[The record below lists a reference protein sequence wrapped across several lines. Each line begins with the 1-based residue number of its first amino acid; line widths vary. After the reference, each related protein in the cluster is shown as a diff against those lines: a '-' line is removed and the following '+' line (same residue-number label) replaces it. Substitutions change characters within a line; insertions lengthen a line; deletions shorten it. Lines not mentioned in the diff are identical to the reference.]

1 MLDSKSF
8 LFSLKRNPLARLLLS
23 ETFYKQFCAGSMSDK
38 VGKTCRTLRHQG
50 YGGII
55 LEYALEVLKE
65 AEGDEMAD
73 VAAWRDGMLATVS
86 MSSPGDF
93 VALKWSGMGPA
104 ALRRCADQQPPSATM
119 DDAMK
124 DVCTAAAAKRVG
136 VLPSAEEHW
145 NLPGYHS
152 WTLDLQRVFN
162 REDKA
167 VVYNTYQCY
176 LRDAPN
182 TVTQHLKMARLEGF
196 TLGAKLVRGAYQ
208 VSEDRELIQ
217 PSIEATHATYNG
229 IMASLI
235 ERKNNNFIRLAP
247 TAETGRIWPKIDVMV
262 ATHNAAS
269 VQLAQRLRKNQAV
282 VNDEL
287 TPLTFAQLQGMAD
300 EVSCSLLAA
309 NREGGTGEQ
318 SQEQVFKFIP
328 WGTMPECL
336 NYLLRR
342 AAENGDAVLRTSETR
357 MAMGS
362 EIRRRFMAKMGL
374 NQMF

>member
-1 MLDSKSF
+1 MLDSKS
-8 LFSLKRNPLARLLLS
+8 LLLSLDKNPLARALLS
-23 ETFYKQFCAGSMSDK
+23 ETFYKQFCAGSTSDE
-38 VGKTCRTLRHQG
+38 VSRTCQALRNQG

-65 AEGDEMAD
+65 AEGDEAVD
-73 VAAWRDGMLATVS
+73 VAAWRSGMLATVA
-86 MSSPGDF
+86 MASPGDF

-104 ALRRCADQQPPSATM
+104 ALRRCADQRPPSKMM

-124 DVCTAAAAKRVG
+124 AVCTAAMEKNIG

-152 WTLDLQRVFN
+152 WTLDLQRIFN
-162 REDKA
+162 RGHKA

-176 LRDAPN
+176 LRSAPSAIA
-182 TVTQHLKMARLEGF
+182 QHLDMARREDF

-208 VSEDRELIQ
+208 VSEDQQLIQ
-217 PSIEATHATYNG
+217 PSIEATHAAYDG
-229 IMASLI
+229 IMTSLI
-235 ERKNNNFIRLAP
+235 ERKNNDCVRLAS
-247 TAETGRIWPKIDVMV
+247 TASVTKSWPKVNVML

-269 VQLAQRLRKNQAV
+269 VQLAQRLRRKQAV
-282 VNDEL
+282 TKEEL

-309 NREGGTGEQ
+309 NRDSGSGDEP
-318 SQEQVFKFIP
+318 QERVFKFIP
-328 WGTMPECL
+328 WGTMTECL

-342 AAENGDAVLRTSETR
+342 AAENGDAVLRTSDTR
-357 MAMGS
+357 RAMGS
-362 EIRRRFMAKMGL
+362 EIRRRFLASMRL
-374 NQMF
+374 N